1 MVTHFGLGKTPAFGW
16 QRRGNDGRK
25 LYECDPAG
33 ALMTVY
39 VDAARIPANVP
50 NGGRVVR
57 GTWSHMTAD
66 TRAELDAMADRIGLK
81 RQWIQYPGTPKEHY
95 DVTESRRA
103 AAVAAGAVEVDTAF
117 TVAVVKR
124 KAIAYAG
131 AAPSSFVAIDFET
144 CMAKR
149 ASPIQ
154 IGVVRVYEG
163 QIGRKNTSPVLPPE
177 KFRRF
182 EAHAKKIHKL
192 EKDGGVWFAR
202 GGTNRLVQGMA
213 THFERLGGTLRLGD
227 AVTRIETYGDKATAV
242 HTASGWRG
250 EADAIASNADL
261 MHSYRD
267 LLGQHPRGQKQGEK
281 LAAKRWSPSL
291 FVLHFG
297 IKGSWPGIP
306 HHMILFG
313 PRYEGLLTDIYD
325 HGVLPQDFSLYLHHP
340 TVTDPSMAP
349 DGHSTFYALAPV
361 PHMGKLP
368 IDWDRFAPVY
378 AERILDEI
386 QHRLIPDI
394 RSRIVTQFHYT
405 PRDFGRDLAAHM
417 GSAFSLEPL
426 LTQSAWFRAHNRD
439 DVIPNLYLVGAGTHP
454 GAGIPGVVGSAKATA
469 ALMLDDLGRM

>member
-192 EKDGGVWFAR
+192 EKDYIVGAPEWPEIME
-202 GGTNRLVQGMA
+202 RLVRLA
-213 THFERLGGTLRLGD
+213 TVDGLLLPLVAHNAAFERAVIAATSQETGIAAPPFEFFDTVKYARRVVPNAPNHKLNTLVEHLGLGD
-227 AVTRIETYGDKATAV
+227 FQHHDAGEDALMTARLLLHLRGIE
-242 HTASGWRG
+242 SG
-250 EADAIASNADL
+250 AKQAANA
-261 MHSYRD
+261 
-267 LLGQHPRGQKQGEK
+267 E
-281 LAAKRWSPSL
+281 
-291 FVLHFG
+291 
-297 IKGSWPGIP
+297 
-306 HHMILFG
+306 
-313 PRYEGLLTDIYD
+313 
-325 HGVLPQDFSLYLHHP
+325 
-340 TVTDPSMAP
+340 
-349 DGHSTFYALAPV
+349 
-361 PHMGKLP
+361 
-368 IDWDRFAPVY
+368 
-378 AERILDEI
+378 
-386 QHRLIPDI
+386 
-394 RSRIVTQFHYT
+394 
-405 PRDFGRDLAAHM
+405 
-417 GSAFSLEPL
+417 LEP
-426 LTQSAWFRAHNRD
+426 A
-439 DVIPNLYLVGAGTHP
+439 
-454 GAGIPGVVGSAKATA
+454 
-469 ALMLDDLGRM
+469 